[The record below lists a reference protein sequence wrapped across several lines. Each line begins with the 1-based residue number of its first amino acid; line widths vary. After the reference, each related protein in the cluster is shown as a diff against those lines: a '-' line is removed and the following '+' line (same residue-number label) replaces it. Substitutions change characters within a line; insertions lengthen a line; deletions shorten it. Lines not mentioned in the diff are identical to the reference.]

1 MIPPL
6 NNPVLRNGNI
16 CYSIPSSPF
25 VEFAPIDILR
35 LICSHLNAHDLLQ
48 LASANKYLYTLIDSE
63 SSLWNSLL
71 RKCFPKSHLNSQSK
85 INTPLEVFKH
95 LTHVENNM
103 KTGTYQ
109 LQMLTGHQNWV
120 NNILVQG
127 KQLISASE
135 DHTIKI
141 WDQISG
147 KEWKELQAPVA
158 APGRLGI
165 SKISVHGDQLIA
177 VLADHTVKIWDLK
190 SGEVLQ
196 TPEGYQRG
204 IKDII
209 VHRDKLIAL
218 SVDLTIKIWDLK
230 NGQELKTPLSDQGS
244 VCNILV
250 CEKKLI
256 AVLSDR
262 TIKIWDLEGDQELQ
276 TVTNQNLIT
285 RIVVHGNQLILSS
298 VNGSINIWDRCSG
311 KELHTLTGHKSWINS
326 MLTDGNHLIS
336 ASEDHTIKIW
346 DLDSGEELL
355 TLRGHKGPINSI
367 LVHGD
372 KLISASNDRTIK
384 IWDLKNGKELQSL
397 QGHKNSVLKILMD
410 GDKLISA
417 SKDCTIKIWDFSFFP
432 LSTYPKQLVEKN
444 LSILGEMARAEYDRY
459 PDIALGF
466 AEKLDSAFRERLNE
480 HAFKVGTPSTYS
492 AEVILRVQT
501 EVCVEALLHAIHD
514 KDQARVSEL
523 LNQLVTID
531 PQNGKI
537 YSLLWEVCGSDK
549 SVRWGWGELAFH
561 NKEECTATLLQKQQ
575 ATVLFKNHFLSF

>member
-285 RIVVHGNQLILSS
+285 SILVHGNQLISSS
-298 VNGSINIWDRCSG
+298 VNGSIKIWDRCSG

-326 MLTDGNHLIS
+326 ILVDGNQLIS
-336 ASEDHTIKIW
+336 ASD
-346 DLDSGEELL
+346 
-355 TLRGHKGPINSI
+355 
-367 LVHGD
+367 
-372 KLISASNDRTIK
+372 DRTIK
-384 IWDLKNGKELQSL
+384 IWDLE
-397 QGHKNSVLKILMD
+397 
-410 GDKLISA
+410 A
-417 SKDCTIKIWDFSFFP
+417 
-432 LSTYPKQLVEKN
+432 EKN
-444 LSILGEMARAEYDRY
+444 CRHSKAIKDRSI
-459 PDIALGF
+459 
-466 AEKLDSAFRERLNE
+466 AF
-480 HAFKVGTPSTYS
+480 
-492 AEVILRVQT
+492 
-501 EVCVEALLHAIHD
+501 
-514 KDQARVSEL
+514 
-523 LNQLVTID
+523 
-531 PQNGKI
+531 
-537 YSLLWEVCGSDK
+537 
-549 SVRWGWGELAFH
+549 
-561 NKEECTATLLQKQQ
+561 
-575 ATVLFKNHFLSF
+575 